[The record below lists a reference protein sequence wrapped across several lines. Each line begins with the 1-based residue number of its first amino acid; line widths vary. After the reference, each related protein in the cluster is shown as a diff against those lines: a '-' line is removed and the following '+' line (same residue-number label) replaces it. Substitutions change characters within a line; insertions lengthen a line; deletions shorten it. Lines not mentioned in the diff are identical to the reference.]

1 MSRKAPGI
9 ILTEEEKKRLNA
21 LIRGQKTEQ
30 RYVLRAQIVLDA
42 SKGLENKQIALKLN
56 ANKMTVTTW
65 RSRFFEKR
73 MEGLKDEQRPGK
85 PITYGM
91 KDRAKIIEM
100 ACNPPSNL
108 TRWSVRDLAR
118 ALNQEGVSIS
128 KSQLNKILN
137 ELDLKPHQFQMWLR
151 SKDPDFERK
160 EVDLVGLYLNPPEN
174 SLVISVD
181 EKTQIQARDPINHT
195 IPMSKDHPVRQD
207 PTYKRLGYTSLV
219 AALFVHKGEVY
230 GKAIEKHRSIEFIQ
244 FLDELGEMTDPK
256 KELHVIIDNYSAHKS
271 QPVKEWLED
280 HKRFHFHYT
289 PTHASWLNQI
299 ELWFSILGRKL
310 LKGAEA
316 RSVEELVEKITNFI
330 NYYNETAHPFA
341 WTYKGKV
348 LNV

>member
-1 MSRKAPGI
+1 
-9 ILTEEEKKRLNA
+9 
-21 LIRGQKTEQ
+21 
-30 RYVLRAQIVLDA
+30 
-42 SKGLENKQIALKLN
+42 
-56 ANKMTVTTW
+56 
-65 RSRFFEKR
+65 
-73 MEGLKDEQRPGK
+73 
-85 PITYGM
+85 
-91 KDRAKIIEM
+91 
-100 ACNPPSNL
+100 
-108 TRWSVRDLAR
+108 
-118 ALNQEGVSIS
+118 
-128 KSQLNKILN
+128 
-137 ELDLKPHQFQMWLR
+137 
-151 SKDPDFERK
+151 
-160 EVDLVGLYLNPPEN
+160 
-174 SLVISVD
+174 
-181 EKTQIQARDPINHT
+181 
-195 IPMSKDHPVRQD
+195 MSKDYPVRQD

-310 LKGAEA
+310 FKGAEA
-316 RSVEELVEKITNFI
+316 RSVEELVEKIMNFI

-341 WTYKGKV
+341 WTCKGKV